1 MLYVFFSQTGEV
13 GFGKEEDVGSQT
25 RLHGKCGHKP
35 ESACSDINKSYSING
50 VALDGTLKA
59 LEIIGSPASI
69 PLLEPVVP
77 NPNGGGA
84 AGI

>member
-1 MLYVFFSQTGEV
+1 MCSSAKLEKLDLEKKKMLSLKRAFM
-13 GFGKEEDVGSQT
+13 D
-25 RLHGKCGHKP
+25 KCGHKP

-77 NPNGGGA
+77 NPNSGGA